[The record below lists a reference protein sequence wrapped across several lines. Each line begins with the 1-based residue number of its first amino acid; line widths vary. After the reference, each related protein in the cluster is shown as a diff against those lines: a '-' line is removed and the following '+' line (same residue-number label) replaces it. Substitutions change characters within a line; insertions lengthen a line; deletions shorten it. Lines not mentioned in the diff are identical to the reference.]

1 MTGVVGVRNGAGRPR
16 GARPRERGRVRER
29 SRLTPAAIAEVAV
42 LVDVTLA
49 LCLIGWVVPYGTA
62 LLAAA
67 VVPMSTL
74 CWRRG
79 WRAAALAGT
88 AGGGVAFVVMGF
100 APATNVVGC
109 AVVGGLVG
117 AGYRRGWGNARITVV
132 GGLTIGPLYTSLV
145 VGVLLLFTSAR
156 KLAFEQ
162 LRVTWRGLANTL
174 RQLHLDAA
182 ARHGD
187 HVVAWVLDHWLVVIP
202 PVLLVATAVT
212 VLLAALASRGVLD
225 RLARIVPP
233 PVGRWLPERSPDTVV
248 DPLPASLRAVS
259 FRYPGAAGEALR
271 DVSLTLVPGELVAVL
286 GHNGS
291 GKSTLAQLLCGVTP
305 TAGVVERP
313 GDPGVGLPGG
323 TAIVFQRPDCQ
334 VLGLRVR
341 DDVVW
346 GLPPGHGVAPVPLLE
361 RVGLGALAERET
373 STLSGGELQRLAVA
387 AALARRPRLLI
398 ADEATSMIDPAGRPE
413 LVALFAALA
422 HREGLAVLHI
432 THHLDEAA
440 SADRT
445 VALDHGR
452 VVPAVLDRPGPSRAR
467 RRARGGTP
475 VVQVLDVHHVFS
487 RGSPWEHPALAGVDL
502 EVAEG
507 ETVLLMGHNGSGK
520 STLAWLVAGLL
531 EPTTGSVLVE
541 GKAAA
546 EQVGHV
552 GLSFQHARLQLLRP
566 TVLRDVMSAGG
577 VDEVEAAAALGLVG
591 LDARKVGR
599 RRVDALSGGQQRRVV
614 LAGLLARRPAV
625 LALDEPFAGLD
636 APSRAALLDV
646 LIALQQRTG
655 LALLLI
661 THDPTDADRIADR
674 VVTLQ
679 RGRVVGDEAVAAA
692 TTGGVP

>member
-1 MTGVVGVRNGAGRPR
+1 MVGVRKGAGRR
-16 GARPRERGRVRER
+16 RPRAAVDPER
-29 SRLTPAAIAEVAV
+29 SPRKSTRLTPAAIAEAAV

-67 VVPMSTL
+67 VVPMSAL
-74 CWRRG
+74 SWRRG
-79 WRAAALAGT
+79 WRAAALAGA

-100 APATNVVGC
+100 APASNVIGC

-117 AGYRRGWGNARITVV
+117 AGHRRRWSNTRITLV
-132 GGLTIGPLYTSLV
+132 GAATIGPLYAGLV
-145 VGVLLLFTSAR
+145 VGLLALLSSAR

-162 LRVTWRGLANTL
+162 VRVTWRGLSKTL
-174 RQLHLDAA
+174 HQLHLDPA

-187 HVVAWVLDHWLVVIP
+187 HAVAWVLAHWLWVIP
-202 PVLLVATAVT
+202 PVLIVATAVT
-212 VLLAALASRGVLD
+212 VFLAALASRGVLV

-233 PVGRWLPERSPDTVV
+233 PVDRWLPERAGDVVPDPVPV
-248 DPLPASLRAVS
+248 SLHEVS
-259 FRYPGAAGEALR
+259 YRYPGAAGDALCG
-271 DVSLTLVPGELVAVL
+271 VSLTLVPGELVAVL

-291 GKSTLAQLLCGVTP
+291 GKSTLAQLLCGVSP
-305 TAGVVERP
+305 SGGSIERP
-313 GDPGVGLPGG
+313 GDPGVGMPGG

-346 GLPPGHGVAPVPLLE
+346 GLPPGHGVATARLLE
-361 RVGLGALAERET
+361 RVGLAALADRET

-398 ADEATSMIDPAGRPE
+398 ADEATAMIDPEGRPE
-413 LVALFAALA
+413 LVELFAGLA
-422 HREGLAVLHI
+422 HQERLAVLHI

-440 SADRT
+440 RADRL
-445 VALDHGR
+445 VALERGK
-452 VVPAVLDRPGPSRAR
+452 VVPAVLDRPSPTRTRSRSHAR
-467 RRARGGTP
+467 SP
-475 VVQVLDVHHVFS
+475 VVQVLGVHHVFS
-487 RGSPWEHPALAGVDL
+487 QGTPWEHPALAGVDL
-502 EVAEG
+502 ELAGG

-531 EPTTGSVLVE
+531 EPTAGSVLVE
-541 GKAAA
+541 GRPAA

-566 TVLRDVMSAGG
+566 TVLGDVMSAGG
-577 VDEVEAAAALGLVG
+577 VDEIDAAAALALVG
-591 LDARKVGR
+591 LDAQQVGR

-625 LALDEPFAGLD
+625 LVLDEPFAGLD
-636 APSRAALLDV
+636 GPSRAALLDV
-646 LIALQQRTG
+646 LIDLQERTG
-655 LALLLI
+655 LALLLVS
-661 THDPTDADRIADR
+661 HDPADANQIADR
-674 VVTLQ
+674 VVTLEL
-679 RGRVVGDEAVAAA
+679 GRVVGDLPVPAA
-692 TTGGVP
+692 TSAKGAP